1 MLVLNNSCVTL
12 PTENPI
18 HLGMN
23 TCCPSDP
30 LGSTVLGQLPAW
42 QNFRDPAAENSYTVN
57 YWKGLTVTVP
67 ANAYSNAN
75 TAVAVFD
82 MSYTP
87 AMVPSPPRHAL
98 LSSVGVVALQ
108 NTPSKPITIS
118 YNVKKIMDGI
128 LDTIFVPSIW
138 STECNRRRVA
148 NESEL
153 TIFYYESA
161 LDKWLSITQG
171 HSYNRTSRVVKAEL
185 QPDTLARNNLVI
197 FVGVMIGVP
206 ASALQQQQQ
215 YVLSSVGIHYQEIFR
230 DRWNAVLDPLGGSCI
245 FPIPVNASEIAK
257 ISDQGLA
264 ALGSPYLLKV
274 PGDEEVASREA
285 VLSIP
290 PADTMYFEAAAASL
304 LQSNRRRLLSSS
316 TEQIRAVDTMYF
328 EAAAASLM
336 QSNRRKLLSSSTE
349 QIRAVELYLIEAA
362 TPHFF
367 NTTSLKW
374 QPLDNCTYVNTSR
387 AYVCHISASLIIQ
400 NGFQVMYVNVVNMT
414 LLMHVPAH
422 GTSATTKTATT
433 TPAPP
438 PPPPGIGDDFLVG
451 IVVGSIFLLVIV
463 PASLVGAR
471 HYYMRRHI
479 TVELTPP
486 QLAQFNWAG
495 ITAPAAFSYL
505 WGRAHRDAQ
514 LYASIPNDPDL
525 GSIPELQASVG
536 VFMHSATGHRRVR
549 I

>member
-1 MLVLNNSCVTL
+1 MLVLNNSCVTM
-12 PTENPI
+12 PTENPTQT
-18 HLGMN
+18 GMN
-23 TCCPSDP
+23 TCCPNDP
-30 LGSTVLGQLPAW
+30 LGSTVLNQFPAW
-42 QNFRDPAAENSYTVN
+42 QNFRDPSAENSYTVN
-57 YWKGLTVTVP
+57 FWKGLTVTVP
-67 ANAYSNAN
+67 ANAYSTAN

-82 MSYTP
+82 MSVTP

-118 YNVKKIMDGI
+118 YDVKTIMDSI
-128 LDTIFVPSIW
+128 LDTRVVPSRW
-138 STECNRRRVA
+138 STECNRMRVA

-215 YVLSSVGIHYQEIFR
+215 QYVLSSVGIHSQEIFR
-230 DRWNAVLDPLGGSCI
+230 VRWNAVLDPLGGSCI
-245 FPIPVNASEIAK
+245 FPIPANSSEIAK
-257 ISDQGLA
+257 ISGQGLA

-274 PGDEEVASREA
+274 PDDEEVTSREA
-285 VLSIP
+285 VISIP

-304 LQSNRRRLLSSS
+304 LQSNRRSLLSSS
-316 TEQIRAVDTMYF
+316 AEQIRSA
-328 EAAAASLM
+328 
-336 QSNRRKLLSSSTE
+336 
-349 QIRAVELYLIEAA
+349 ELYLIEAA

-387 AYVCHISASLIIQ
+387 AYVCHMPASLIIQ

-414 LLMHVPAH
+414 LLMHVHVH
-422 GTSATTKTATT
+422 GTFTTTSATTKTATT

-438 PPPPGIGDDFLVG
+438 PPPPGIGDDLLVG

-463 PASLVGAR
+463 PASLVGSR
-471 HYYMRRHI
+471 YYYTRQRI
-479 TVELTPP
+479 PVEYASP
-486 QLAQFNWAG
+486 QQAQFSRAC
-495 ITAPAAFSYL
+495 ITAAPAALSYS

-514 LYASIPNDPDL
+514 MYASIPNDPGP

-536 VFMHSATGHRRVR
+536 VFMHAATEHRRGK